1 MKAWRDLRVMCP
13 SEEAKISKLFAG
25 PLGQQFIYC
34 VKLSFVSNYLQ
45 EFFTSSTV
53 YRNRLP
59 GG

>member
-13 SEEAKISKLFAG
+13 SEEAKISKIFAG